1 MILACHNLSKSFGD
15 QVIVKDGSF
24 HIENHEKAAL
34 VGLNGAGKS
43 TILKMIVGQLSPD
56 AGTVVLTK
64 GKTLGY
70 LAQHQEM
77 ESGNTIYEEVRTA
90 KAEVIEME
98 KQIRTIEI
106 ELPSLSGDALE
117 ARLATYQRLTSAFE
131 HADGYAYKSELTG
144 VLKGLGF
151 TEEEFT
157 KPVDSLSGGQKT
169 RVSLGKLL
177 LTKPDVLLL
186 DEPTNHLDIASVE
199 WLEEYLVSYEKAII
213 MVSHDRFFIDRT
225 AEIIYELSD
234 GKLMR
239 YVGNYTEY
247 KKQKEKQR
255 VSQQKKYDAQQKEI
269 ARLNE
274 LIEKFK
280 HKPKK
285 ASMARSK
292 KKVLERM
299 QKVEKP
305 DKEEAYIFKEK
316 LEPLMPGAKNVLETE
331 HLKIGYKN
339 PIRELTLRIR
349 RGQKIAVLGAN
360 GAGKTTFFK
369 TIIGQ
374 LQPISGKYIIGNGI
388 ATGYFDQHSGEIQSE
403 KRVEEHFGE
412 CFPKLTEKEKRQILG
427 RYLFSSQKANVKI
440 SDLSG
445 GEKSR
450 LILAEILESR
460 PNFLVLDEPT
470 NHMDLPAKET
480 MESAFSAYTGTM
492 LFISHDR
499 YFVSKIADALLLFE
513 EDGVKYYPFNYEHY
527 LHMLK
532 KKREGDQN
540 WADVVEA
547 ENTAL
552 VEGLLS
558 VPAKERHQSARFNTE
573 QSYTDWQLTLA
584 REQLEKCQKNIEYWQ
599 KQAATELDNL
609 TFEQY
614 QSEKWTKRQRELHKR
629 FEELSE
635 EYLQQNLIWYEKYQ
649 EYEEAFSDYL
659 E

>member
-1 MILACHNLSKSFGD
+1 MRY
-15 QVIVKDGSF
+15 Q
-24 HIENHEKAAL
+24 IENGTVSLGGKTILNHIDFSIKGQEKIAV
-34 VGLNGAGKS
+34 VGRNGAGKTTLLRLIS
-43 TILKMIVGQLSPD
+43 GELSLD
-56 AGTVVLTK
+56 RDDKRFGKGITTDKAISIGFLHQQSFSNAERTV
-64 GKTLGY
+64 
-70 LAQHQEM
+70 
-77 ESGNTIYEEVRTA
+77 
-90 KAEVIEME
+90 
-98 KQIRTIEI
+98 
-106 ELPSLSGDALE
+106 
-117 ARLATYQRLTSAFE
+117 
-131 HADGYAYKSELTG
+131 
-144 VLKGLGF
+144 
-151 TEEEFT
+151 EEEILSLVGEEDIFSKEKYYFEKEYDRIFT
-157 KPVDSLSGGQKT
+157 GFGFKKEDKCKKIGQFSGGEQTK
-169 RVSLGKLL
+169 LAFIKLL
-177 LTKPDVLLL
+177 LSKPDILLL

-199 WLEEYLVSYEKAII
+199 WLEEYLVSYEKAVI

-532 KKREGDQN
+532 KKREGDQT

-573 QSYTDWQLTLA
+573 QSYTDWLA
-584 REQLEKCQKNIEYWQ
+584 DSRQKTAR
-599 KQAATELDNL
+599 KMP
-609 TFEQY
+609 
-614 QSEKWTKRQRELHKR
+614 
-629 FEELSE
+629 
-635 EYLQQNLIWYEKYQ
+635 EKYRILAKTSC
-649 EYEEAFSDYL
+649 YRVR
-659 E
+659 